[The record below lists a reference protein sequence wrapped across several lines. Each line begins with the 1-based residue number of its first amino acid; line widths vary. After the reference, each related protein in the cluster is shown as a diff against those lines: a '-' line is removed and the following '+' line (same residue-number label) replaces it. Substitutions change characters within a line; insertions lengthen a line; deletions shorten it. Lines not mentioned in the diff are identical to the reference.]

1 MEELK
6 EGDWYDMSDINIK
19 MYYGLKLETSPV
31 TVVSL
36 ITGKSKLGEP
46 NLQEYVDI
54 EASHS
59 QDYNEKVEN
68 PTILSV
74 SVTQELYCIF
84 CKRVVKKEMNNMFV
98 KCENE
103 GCNRRFLAN
112 KCLPVQHGVLDIED
126 MQKP

>member
-1 MEELK
+1 MGELK

-36 ITGKSKLGEP
+36 ITGKSKLSEP
-46 NLQEYVDI
+46 NLPDFVDI

-59 QDYNEKVEN
+59 QDINEKVEN

-74 SVTQELYCIF
+74 SVTEELYCIF
-84 CKRVVKKEMNNMFV
+84 CKRVVKKEMNNMFM
-98 KCENE
+98 K
-103 GCNRRFLAN
+103 
-112 KCLPVQHGVLDIED
+112 
-126 MQKP
+126 